1 MVKVLGQKVDA
12 PTRYAP
18 EILERIV
25 RLPRDSV
32 TGYGFD
38 IWHLYELSWLVE
50 SGSGEVGSSHYV
62 GVLSIPSDSAHTVE
76 SKSLKLYLNSL
87 NFHQFAS
94 DDQALECIRADLEA
108 VLGVR
113 PDLAIV
119 TPSDIHQ
126 ITREPEGELLDGLA
140 VPAASSSGP
149 MNLHEAADGMEEVS
163 LVTHRLRSL
172 CPVTAQPDWATL
184 VMHYAGPKM
193 NRVALMA
200 YVNSFREHQDF
211 HERCVEAI
219 FDHLRES
226 LKPERLT
233 VVGYF
238 QRRGG
243 IDITPHRSTHPTEP
257 YLLRMGR
264 Q

>member
-1 MVKVLGQKVDA
+1 MVKVLGQRVDA

-25 RLPRDSV
+25 RQPRDSV

-200 YVNSFREHQDF
+200 YVHSFREHQDF

>member
-1 MVKVLGQKVDA
+1 MVKVLGQRVDA
-12 PTRYAP
+12 PTHYAP

-25 RLPRDSV
+25 RQPRDSV

-62 GVLSIPSDSAHTVE
+62 GVLTIPADSAHTVE

-87 NFHQFAS
+87 NFHKFAS
-94 DDQALECIRADLEA
+94 DDQALICIRADLEV

-119 TPSDIHQ
+119 APSDIHQ
-126 ITREPEGELLDGLA
+126 ITREPVGELLDGL
-140 VPAASSSGP
+140 VEPAPSANDLA
-149 MNLHEAADGMEEVS
+149 NLQQPDGVMEEVS

-184 VMHYAGPKM
+184 AIRYTGTEL
-193 NRVALMA
+193 NRSALMA
-200 YVNSFREHQDF
+200 YVDSFREHKDF
-211 HERCVEAI
+211 HERCIETI
-219 FDHLRES
+219 FNQLCHN
-226 LKPERLT
+226 LT
-233 VVGYF
+233 PTNLVVSGYF

-243 IDITPHRSTHPTEP
+243 IDITPHRSMHPTEP
-257 YLLRMGR
+257 SLHRMGR

>member
-18 EILERIV
+18 EILERIS
-25 RLPRDSV
+25 RQPRDSA

-38 IWHLYELSWLVE
+38 IWHLYELSWLVN

-62 GVLSIPSDSAHTVE
+62 GVLTIPADSAYTVE

-94 DDQALECIRADLEA
+94 DDQALVCIRADLEA
-108 VLGVR
+108 VLGV
-113 PDLAIV
+113 PPELAIV
-119 TPSDIHQ
+119 APSDIHQ
-126 ITREPEGELLDGLA
+126 ITREPTGELLDHL
-140 VPAASSSGP
+140 VGP
-149 MNLHEAADGMEEVS
+149 VVSLNDQTNLHEPSGGTEEVS
-163 LVTHRLRSL
+163 LLTHRLRSL

-184 VMHYAGPKM
+184 AISYSGPKVS
-193 NRVALMA
+193 RVALMT

-211 HERCVEAI
+211 HERCVETI
-219 FDHLRES
+219 FHRLRLS
-226 LKPERLT
+226 LEPRKLS

-243 IDITPHRSTHPTEP
+243 IDITPHRSTLPIEP
-257 YLLRMGR
+257 CLFRMGR